1 MTDDRKYKCNPLNAE
16 RRPSIAVVIPQYGRI
31 GGAENMAFQLCERL
45 AAMFDIHVFARKWD
59 EGPSPVT
66 FHKVPMIHFP
76 RWLQPISFAGFA
88 QRKIA
93 GMAFD
98 LVHSHERIFR
108 MDVMTFHGIPH
119 RTWIHDMRQKSLSGF
134 DRATCWAEKK
144 GIENPALKMILP
156 VSTLVKNELSRSY
169 AISEDRVSVMH
180 PGVSIA
186 RFSGL
191 DARSCRERIRAN
203 HGLSASDVVIC
214 FVGMNFEIKR
224 LDLTLQGIAGMK
236 RDGFFPALPRILIV
250 GKGNSGPYLKMA
262 KELGIGDQV
271 VFAGVTDEVEAYYLA
286 SDLFVMPSRMDTFG
300 LVVLEAMAAG
310 LPVVISATVGA
321 ADLVT
326 HGGSGFIL
334 PEHPTAQD
342 MTASLIRLMNP
353 ERRRSMGETARQIA
367 GNHDWDKVAAKM
379 AKIYRSLIAGL
390 KTPEEYQNGK
400 SVLTKS
406 EFLMSKRSI

>member
-1 MTDDRKYKCNPLNAE
+1 MTDNKKNNSHPSSIAH
-16 RRPSIAVVIPQYGRI
+16 RPSIAVVIPQYGRI

-45 AAMFDIHVFARKWD
+45 AAKFDIHVFARKWD
-59 EGPSPVT
+59 CGPSPIT

-88 QRKIA
+88 QRKIDN
-93 GMAFD
+93 MAFD

-108 MDVMTFHGIPH
+108 MDLMTFHGIPH
-119 RTWIHDMRQKSLSGF
+119 RTWIHEMRQKSLSGF

-156 VSTLVKNELSRSY
+156 VSTLVKKELSKHS
-169 AISEDRVSVMH
+169 AISEDRVSVVH
-180 PGVSIA
+180 PGVSIE

-191 DARSCRERIRAN
+191 NARSCRERIRAR

-224 LDLTLQGIAGMK
+224 LDLTIQGIAGMK
-236 RDGFFPALPRILIV
+236 RDGFPPPLPRLLIV
-250 GKGNSGPYLKMA
+250 GKGNPGPYLKMA
-262 KELGIGDQV
+262 EDLDISDQV
-271 VFAGVTDEVEAYYLA
+271 VFAGITDEVEAYYLA

-310 LPVVISATVGA
+310 LPVVISASVGA

-326 HGGSGFIL
+326 HGESGFVL
-334 PEHPTAQD
+334 PNNPTARD
-342 MTASLIRLMNP
+342 MTATLIRLMNP
-353 ERRRSMGETARQIA
+353 ELRRSMGEAAGQIA
-367 GNHDWDKVAAKM
+367 KNHDWNKVADKM
-379 AKIYRSLIAGL
+379 AGIYRTLIAGR
-390 KTPEEYQNGK
+390 KNNTRK
-400 SVLTKS
+400 
-406 EFLMSKRSI
+406 